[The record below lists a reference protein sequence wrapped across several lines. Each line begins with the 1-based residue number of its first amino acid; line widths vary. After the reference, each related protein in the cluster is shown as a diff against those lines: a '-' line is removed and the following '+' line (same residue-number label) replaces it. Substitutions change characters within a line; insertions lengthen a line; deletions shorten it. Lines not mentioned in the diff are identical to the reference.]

1 MRSVFLGCSCFSLK
15 DSQMAAVLP
24 FINAEHGCLIIQEWG
39 CTMGV
44 MNFFRNNRSDQ
55 RREYKIQKTGRT
67 SRLEQMEDRI
77 MLSAAPWTPDIGTM
91 VEGPSKCD
99 VEVSFSSDTGT
110 LKIVGSSCDDH
121 VSVESGTFGMDVIA
135 NGETTH
141 FTPVVKGSVDLI
153 TFIGTDG
160 DDHFE
165 HTTGKDTWA
174 FGGDGDDTIQTSS
187 GDDWVSGDDGNDVID
202 TGAGKDLVSGAN
214 GNDTIDSGSGD
225 DVVYGHHGDDYI
237 EAGKGHDNIEGGSG
251 NDTIKAGSGNDTVE
265 GGTGD
270 DSVYGQSGDCLLYTS
285 PSPRDRG

>member
-99 VEVSFSSDTGT
+99 VEVSFSSDTVT

-187 GDDWVSGDDGNDVID
+187 GDDWVSGDDGM
-202 TGAGKDLVSGAN
+202 T
-214 GNDTIDSGSGD
+214 
-225 DVVYGHHGDDYI
+225 
-237 EAGKGHDNIEGGSG
+237 
-251 NDTIKAGSGNDTVE
+251 
-265 GGTGD
+265 
-270 DSVYGQSGDCLLYTS
+270 
-285 PSPRDRG
+285 